1 MARRAARTQ
10 PINIALPK
18 GRKSTQRER
27 IINGM
32 IAAANRDGYAGAN
45 VTEVIAQASVSR
57 PTFYDYFADRDDCF
71 LAAIADTHQRL
82 TGRVREAIEAE
93 PAETA
98 MRAAITAIVLFASE
112 EPGRAHFLMGES
124 MAGGP
129 KALGIRDHG
138 IGELAGAIEDVHEGA
153 TRTSS
158 IPDISARVAIGGI
171 YRLLAPRLRRGEPT
185 MAGVAEELGRWSAA
199 YEVPASK
206 LRWRKLKP
214 SPTPACSTVAPGRL
228 RETPKRLPPGRPGIS
243 DEQVAANHR
252 ERILF
257 AAAEL
262 AETQGYGAT
271 TVADITRRAGIDG
284 RSFYALF
291 IDKHDAFMTLHEIG
305 LQQVL
310 NVTSRAFFSG
320 ATWPERIWQA
330 AAALTQHLA
339 SNPLIAHVGF
349 VEAHAVGPGASQRI
363 NDSYTA
369 FAIFLQEGYL
379 NVKGGHPPTST
390 EVEAIVTAVFEIV
403 YLQARASAASKL
415 AGLAGHVA
423 FLCLAPFL
431 GAEQANDFIDGKL
444 GTPLKGARRRPEP
457 AAKSR
462 SRSKR

>member
-10 PINIALPK
+10 PINSDLPK

-32 IAAANRDGYAGAN
+32 IVAANRDGYAGAN
-45 VTEVIAQASVSR
+45 VSEVIAQASVSR
-57 PTFYDYFADRDDCF
+57 PTFYDYFSDRDDCF

-82 TGRVREAIEAE
+82 AATVREAIGAE
-93 PAETA
+93 PAKAA
-98 MRAAITAIVLFASE
+98 MQAAITAVVTFASE
-112 EPGRAHFLMGES
+112 EPSRAHFLMGES
-124 MAGGP
+124 LAGGP
-129 KALGIRDHG
+129 RALDVRDQGVAELEGMIEKVLGKA
-138 IGELAGAIEDVHEGA
+138 A
-153 TRTSS
+153 RTGR
-158 IPDISARVAIGGI
+158 IPDIAPRIAIGGS

-185 MAGVAEELGRWSAA
+185 LGGVAEELAQWSAR
-199 YEVPASK
+199 YEVPVSK

-214 SPTPACSTVAPGRL
+214 SPTSTPPSVPPKRA
-228 RETPKRLPPGRPGIS
+228 REAPKRLPPGRPDIS
-243 DEQVAANHR
+243 NEEVAANHR
-252 ERILF
+252 KRILF
-257 AAAEL
+257 AAAAL

-271 TVADITRRAGIDG
+271 TVADITRCAGIDG
-284 RSFYALF
+284 RNFYALF
-291 IDKHDAFMTLHEIG
+291 IDKQDAFMTLHEIG

-320 ATWPERIWQA
+320 ATWPERIWEA
-330 AAALTQHLA
+330 AVALTQFLE

-363 NDSYTA
+363 NDSHTA

-379 NVKGGHPPTST
+379 NVKDGAPPTAT

-403 YLQARASAASKL
+403 YQRARASAAPKL

-431 GAEQANDFIDGKL
+431 GAEQADSVIDEKL
-444 GTPLKGARRRPEP
+444 CAALKAPRSKP
-457 AAKSR
+457 AAK
-462 SRSKR
+462 